1 VHSAILRRR
10 ARECALQFL
19 FGLEF
24 TGNSWKTDIGDYWK
38 HFPARPGA
46 KAYAEHL
53 IRGVCEHR
61 EALDEQIMECL
72 EKWTPDRVGRIERT
86 ILRIALFE
94 MTHVPDVPVKVALN
108 EAIEVAKRFGS
119 EESPRFINGV
129 LDRLAQKMRDAD
141 TL

>member
-1 VHSAILRRR
+1 MHSAVTRRR

-24 TGNSWKTDIGDYWK
+24 TGNSWKADIEDFWE

-46 KAYAEHL
+46 RSYAELL
-53 IRGVCEHR
+53 IRGVCEQR
-61 EALDEQIMECL
+61 QSLDDHITESL
-72 EKWTPDRVGRIERT
+72 EKWSPDRVGRIERT
-86 ILRIALFE
+86 ILRMALFE
-94 MTHVPDVPVKVALN
+94 MLHVPDVPIKVAMN

-129 LDRLAQKMRDAD
+129 LDRVAQKLKAD
-141 TL
+141 E